1 MITKITSFHRNPY
14 FYSFIYCFNIILSTK
29 MAGFVLM
36 KLHICPETS
45 YICINVTFGE
55 KIVLQ
60 LFHHFW
66 KKLTVLSLP
75 VWCHPYRLLLCVHF
89 LILYVFIIS
98 VIFCSLLMVIIL
110 QYSYWVLQQDSGQ
123 SHFFFYTSTFSSS
136 LFLPFRTKNK
146 TPKHQTQNKTS
157 VQNKILQKLYNKKL
171 YHNNH
176 CSNKEKTYKT
186 QTVLQQFTQFPHAS
200 PLTYTVLP
208 RDLSKQHF

>member
-1 MITKITSFHRNPY
+1 MISKITSFHRNPY

-55 KIVLQ
+55 KIALQ

-123 SHFFFYTSTFSSS
+123 SHFFSTLQ
-136 LFLPFRTKNK
+136 LFPALYSYLSEQKIKPQNTKPRTKPQFRTKYFRNYIIRNYITIIIVATK
-146 TPKHQTQNKTS
+146 RKPTKPKLFYSNSLSSLMHPLLH
-157 VQNKILQKLYNKKL
+157 ILYYQG
-171 YHNNH
+171 
-176 CSNKEKTYKT
+176 T
-186 QTVLQQFTQFPHAS
+186 
-200 PLTYTVLP
+200 
-208 RDLSKQHF
+208 

>member
-1 MITKITSFHRNPY
+1 MISKITSFHRNPY

-89 LILYVFIIS
+89 LILCVYYFCNILFPFNGHHS
-98 VIFCSLLMVIIL
+98 SIFLLGTL
-110 QYSYWVLQQDSGQ
+110 TGQ
-123 SHFFFYTSTFSSS
+123 WTVSFFFLHFNFFQLSIPTF
-136 LFLPFRTKNK
+136 
-146 TPKHQTQNKTS
+146 QNK
-157 VQNKILQKLYNKKL
+157 K
-171 YHNNH
+171 
-176 CSNKEKTYKT
+176 
-186 QTVLQQFTQFPHAS
+186 
-200 PLTYTVLP
+200 
-208 RDLSKQHF
+208 